1 MRWSRAW
8 WSTCLLALLTGR
20 ADSTP
25 RLGPDPEAVYRAPT
39 PDDLQ
44 VSGESNLTGPASQ
57 DAAAACRARVAAVRA
72 EAALPGAPELEES
85 KDIVLLYAKGEPVHF
100 TRKPVLDQHV
110 TQAARTYRSMLRR
123 GNSPWG
129 LLKQLSSVFAANVE
143 LGRAVLLSEG
153 YLYAEQPRLAFALVD
168 LVAAQ
173 MLFNE
178 KQIWI
183 QRGDRMLH
191 AERTNTG
198 QYAFIDGA
206 ERGQRVRLML
216 FDRIGVG
223 TPPLALHR
231 DFRELRQRLGFDRA
245 RVLHQTPGA
254 LVVHLRY
261 GSRWV
266 ESLLEAEDA
275 HLKLDC
281 ELLGDRAE
289 EVRAYREAQVERAK
303 LLDPL
308 RKAMLAQVE
317 EGLPFDEPR
326 LEYGQQD
333 GQMRN
338 FWLNAYKSKR
348 TSFEFNDDI
357 YYVFDGQGRP
367 KVPQVC
373 IDFIFDTFERASG
386 RWWLPRSQ
394 APGVTPGK
402 LDLARLTP
410 LDLRRA
416 TSIVELAKAQPELL
430 ELLTLPENERV
441 PFKYGPRLADY
452 LTEHADQYL
461 PGDIVLIKGYAPWDK
476 PWMPKVMHQ
485 HSFFVYETDPLSG
498 MPIVLA
504 GNPGEPVLQTWQ
516 FEAFR
521 TPERS
526 IQYRIRPHVA
536 WLRQFLNAP
545 AEVPPPALL
554 TVDPRAPSRGPP
566 LAARMPRDIPT
577 PPGVELER

>member
-1 MRWSRAW
+1 
-8 WSTCLLALLTGR
+8 LLALLLTGR

-25 RLGPDPEAVYRAPT
+25 KLRPGPEAVVRVPNHGDTSLSPEAR
-39 PDDLQ
+39 
-44 VSGESNLTGPASQ
+44 GEPQ
-57 DAAAACRARVAAVRA
+57 DRDEAQACRSRLAAVRA
-72 EAALPGAPELEES
+72 EPGLPGAPELEAS

-100 TRKPVLDQHV
+100 MRKPAPDPNV
-110 TQAARTYRSMLRR
+110 TQAARTYRSMLKR
-123 GNSPWG
+123 GHSPWG
-129 LLKQLSSVFAANVE
+129 LVQQLSSVFAANVE

-153 YLYAEQPRLAFALVD
+153 YLYAEEPKLAFALVD
-168 LVAAQ
+168 LVSAQ

-178 KQIWI
+178 KQIWV
-183 QRGDRMLH
+183 QRGARLLH
-191 AERTNTG
+191 AERTLTG
-198 QYAFIDGA
+198 QYAFVDGP

-223 TPPLALHR
+223 TPPPALHR

-245 RVLHQTPGA
+245 RI
-254 LVVHLRY
+254 VHETADAMVAELRY

-266 ESLLEAEDA
+266 GSVLKVEDA
-275 HLKLDC
+275 HLELEC
-281 ELLGDRAE
+281 ELPGEHAAE
-289 EVRAYREAQVERAK
+289 VQAHREAQVERTK

-317 EGLPFDEPR
+317 EGLPFDEPK

-333 GQMRN
+333 GQMRPY
-338 FWLNAYKSKR
+338 WLHAYKTGR

-357 YYVFDGQGRP
+357 YYVYDGQGRP

-373 IDFIFDTFERASG
+373 IDFIFDTFERAG
-386 RWWLPRSQ
+386 GKWYKPRSQ
-394 APGVTPGK
+394 GPGSTPGK
-402 LDLARLTP
+402 LDLASLTT

-416 TSIVELAKAQPELL
+416 TSIVDLAKAAPELL
-430 ELLTLPENERV
+430 ELYTLPENERV
-441 PFKYGPRLADY
+441 PFKYGPQLADY
-452 LTEHADQYL
+452 LTQHADQYL

-526 IQYRIRPHVA
+526 IQYRIRPRVA
-536 WLRQFLNAP
+536 WLRQFLDAP
-545 AEVPPPALL
+545 VDVPPPALL
-554 TVDPRAPSRGPP
+554 TVDPRAPKV
-566 LAARMPRDIPT
+566 PRDIPT
-577 PPGVELER
+577 PPGVALQPSAQSG